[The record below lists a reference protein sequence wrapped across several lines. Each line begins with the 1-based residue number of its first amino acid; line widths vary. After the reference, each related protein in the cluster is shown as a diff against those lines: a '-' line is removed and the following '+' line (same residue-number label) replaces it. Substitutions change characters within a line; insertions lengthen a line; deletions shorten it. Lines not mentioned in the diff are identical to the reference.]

1 MEKKI
6 GYARKRAMEEA
17 GEVEMKDVADFDGK
31 GVKPDKQVREGKGD
45 VDMEVDG
52 VD

>member
-6 GYARKRAMEEA
+6 GYAKKRALEEA

-31 GVKPDKQVREGKGD
+31 AGRSGKVVREGNGD
-45 VDMEVDG
+45 ADVEMDG
-52 VD
+52 VE

>member
-1 MEKKI
+1 
-6 GYARKRAMEEA
+6 MEEA
-17 GEVEMKDVADFDGK
+17 GEVEMKDVADFDRKGGK
-31 GVKPDKQVREGKGD
+31 SDKQVREGEGD

>member
-1 MEKKI
+1 
-6 GYARKRAMEEA
+6 MEEA
-17 GEVEMKDVADFDGK
+17 GEVEMKDVEDFDGK
-31 GVKPDKQVREGKGD
+31 SGKSDKQVREGKGD